1 MSRIRRFLATAF
13 VFVASLPMGAQTPLN
28 VYVGP
33 TLTETSAIERVA
45 VDGLEAATLMI
56 AGLAQLD
63 EALFGIV
70 FFFESAAEE
79 SSATIEAPGRT
90 RDNLTAGVY
99 QEARVPAHLL
109 PCSSRAQASS

>member
-13 VFVASLPMGAQTPLN
+13 VFVASLSMGAQTPLN
-28 VYVGP
+28 VYVG
-33 TLTETSAIERVA
+33 TALTESSAIERVA

-70 FFFESAAEE
+70 FFIESAAEK
-79 SSATIEAPGRT
+79 SSATIEAPRRS
-90 RDNLTAGVY
+90 RDNPTAEVY
-99 QEARVPAHLL
+99 QEARVRAHRQSW
-109 PCSSRAQASS
+109 PTKGQAPS